1 MPILNIKTAL
11 VLVLLVLLA
20 VPVMAVV
27 TPGRITVYSSPSG
40 ALACVDSAD
49 CDTTGATFTVEGNAW
64 HTVRVTEKG
73 YLPWSENVYVT
84 SDQTSVVNAYLD
96 LNPDATAIQVFVKPG
111 GGTVCL
117 DNMDCRVN
125 AGSGGSTASVQF
137 TGVSPGYHTISVESP
152 ADYEDTTKLV
162 QVTLGKITEVNIEL
176 YPFIIPTTA
185 PATMPATGSI
195 RVYVD
200 RTGSTICIDN
210 GDCYVNV
217 GGTPGP
223 GTGTAIFSEVTAGKA
238 HIITIALDGYRPVST
253 AVIVGQDQI
262 ATVDVSLLPL
272 GADTTAPTLTPAP
285 LPTGTPAMPTRAGL
299 DAVPVLGA
307 LVLCSAVLLLA
318 KTRE

>member
-1 MPILNIKTAL
+1 
-11 VLVLLVLLA
+11 
-20 VPVMAVV
+20 
-27 TPGRITVYSSPSG
+27 
-40 ALACVDSAD
+40 
-49 CDTTGATFTVEGNAW
+49 
-64 HTVRVTEKG
+64 
-73 YLPWSENVYVT
+73 
-84 SDQTSVVNAYLD
+84 
-96 LNPDATAIQVFVKPG
+96 
-111 GGTVCL
+111 
-117 DNMDCRVN
+117 MDCRVN

-185 PATMPATGSI
+185 PVTSPATGSI

-223 GTGTAIFSEVTAGKA
+223 GTGTAVFSEVTAGKA
-238 HIITIALDGYRPVST
+238 HIITIAVDGYRPVST

-272 GADTTAPTLTPAP
+272 GADTTAPTLTQAP
-285 LPTGTPAMPTRAGL
+285 RLTETPAMPTRAGL

-307 LVLCSAVLLLA
+307 LVLCSAVLLLG
-318 KTRE
+318 KTKE